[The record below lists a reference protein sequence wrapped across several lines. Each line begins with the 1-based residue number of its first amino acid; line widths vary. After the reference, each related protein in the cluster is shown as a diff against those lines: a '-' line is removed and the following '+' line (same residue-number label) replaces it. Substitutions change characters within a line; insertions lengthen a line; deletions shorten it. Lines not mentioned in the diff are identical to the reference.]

1 MTIQFIRFVFYS
13 KLNNENAL
21 RNPHEFDNVAPA
33 KDSNFL
39 MWIDPCVH
47 VKYSNKMLTKW
58 HQ

>member
-1 MTIQFIRFVFYS
+1 MINDYPIYPFCLLF

-39 MWIDPCVH
+39 M
-47 VKYSNKMLTKW
+47 
-58 HQ
+58 